1 MVFILSAMTK
11 HFEET
16 TVDFMEPIQ
25 NRFGKTVFYMTY
37 RGTTLIGEESFPG
50 SVKNLGYFEHPT
62 QVDSP
67 RSVRAAEGIW

>member
-1 MVFILSAMTK
+1 
-11 HFEET
+11 
-16 TVDFMEPIQ
+16 MEPIQ